1 MSSTLRRRPDP
12 IGPAHVNAT
21 YAPTSAEPAGG
32 SETPSPHTRRTCH
45 RGPVVTAA
53 GVRIGWSD
61 VPEHVQLEIARIVG
75 VPIVKTES
83 QVGGFSPG
91 AAERLVGTDGR
102 RAFVKAANSSLNEFT
117 PDIYRRQI
125 AITAG
130 LPLTAPATT
139 LLGSFDDGDW
149 VALVLA
155 DVEGRH
161 PVTPWE
167 PGEVA
172 AVLETLQRLADELT
186 PVPDGLVVPRT
197 EDELRDDF
205 AGFDNFV
212 TAPWDELPQIA
223 VDHLDEL
230 RALAIRGVD
239 ACHGESLVH
248 LDVRADNMLVRPD
261 GSVVLVD
268 WPWAGR
274 GAAWIDSIAL
284 LVNVGLYGG
293 HDIEALM
300 ATSPMLRAADSET
313 VTAFLAGLA
322 AYFLDSARQLA
333 PVGLPTVRAFQL
345 AQGQVVLGWLT
356 RRLGWAAE
364 APAR

>member
-1 MSSTLRRRPDP
+1 M
-12 IGPAHVNAT
+12 
-21 YAPTSAEPAGG
+21 
-32 SETPSPHTRRTCH
+32 
-45 RGPVVTAA
+45 VTAA
-53 GVRIGWSD
+53 GVRIGWAD
-61 VPEHVQLEIARIVG
+61 VPAHVRAEIARIVG
-75 VPIVKTES
+75 APIVATES

-91 AAERLVGTDGR
+91 AAERLVGADGR
-102 RAFVKAANSSLNEFT
+102 RAFVKAANTSLNEFT
-117 PDIYRRQI
+117 PGMYRREI
-125 AITAG
+125 AVTAA
-130 LPLTAPATT
+130 LPSAAPATT

-167 PGEVA
+167 AAEVA

-186 PVPDGLVVPRT
+186 PVPAGLVVPRT
-197 EDELRDDF
+197 EDELRSDF
-205 AGFDNFV
+205 AGFDNL
-212 TAPWDELPQIA
+212 AAEPWDELPSLA

-230 RALAIRGVD
+230 RALAIAGID

-268 WPWAGR
+268 WPWACR

-293 HDIEALM
+293 HDVEALM
-300 ATSPMLRAADSET
+300 SASPVLRAADPEL

-322 AYFLDSARQLA
+322 AYFLDAARQPA
-333 PVGLPTVRAFQL
+333 PPGLPTVRKFQL
-345 AQGQVVLGWLT
+345 AQGEVVLGWLA
-356 RRLGWAAE
+356 RRLDW
-364 APAR
+364 

>member
-1 MSSTLRRRPDP
+1 M
-12 IGPAHVNAT
+12 
-21 YAPTSAEPAGG
+21 
-32 SETPSPHTRRTCH
+32 
-45 RGPVVTAA
+45 VTAA

-61 VPEHVQLEIARIVG
+61 VPAHVRLEIARIVG
-75 VPIVKTES
+75 APIVATES

-91 AAERLVGTDGR
+91 AAERLVGADGR
-102 RAFVKAANSSLNEFT
+102 RAFVKAANGSLNAFT
-117 PDIYRRQI
+117 PDMYRREI

-130 LPLTAPATT
+130 LPATAPATT

-167 PGEVA
+167 TGELA
-172 AVLETLQRLADELT
+172 SVLETLQRLADELT
-186 PVPDGLVVPRT
+186 PVPAGLVVPRT

-205 AGFDNFV
+205 GGFDNL
-212 TAPWDELPQIA
+212 AAEPWDELPGIA

-230 RALAIRGVD
+230 RALAIRGID

-268 WPWAGR
+268 WPWACR
-274 GAAWIDSIAL
+274 GAAWIDSVAL

-293 HDIEALM
+293 HDIEAL
-300 ATSPMLRAADSET
+300 TTRSPVLRAADPEL

-322 AYFLDSARQLA
+322 AYFLDYARRPA
-333 PVGLPTVRAFQL
+333 PAGLPTVRAFQL
-345 AQGQVVLGWLT
+345 AQGEVVIGWLAS
-356 RRLGWAAE
+356 RLGWSGR
-364 APAR
+364 PADG

>member
-1 MSSTLRRRPDP
+1 M
-12 IGPAHVNAT
+12 
-21 YAPTSAEPAGG
+21 
-32 SETPSPHTRRTCH
+32 
-45 RGPVVTAA
+45 VTAA

-61 VPEHVQLEIARIVG
+61 VPAHVRLEIARIVG
-75 VPIVKTES
+75 APIVATES

-91 AAERLVGTDGR
+91 AAERLVGADGR
-102 RAFVKAANSSLNEFT
+102 RAFVKAANGSLNAFT
-117 PDIYRRQI
+117 PDMYRREI

-130 LPLTAPATT
+130 LPATAPATT

-155 DVEGRH
+155 DIEGRH

-167 PGEVA
+167 TGEVA
-172 AVLETLQRLADELT
+172 SVLETLQRLADELT
-186 PVPDGLVVPRT
+186 PVPAGLVVPRT

-205 AGFDNFV
+205 RGFDNL
-212 TAPWDELPQIA
+212 AAEPGDELPGIA

-230 RALAIRGVD
+230 RALAIRGID

-268 WPWAGR
+268 WPWACR
-274 GAAWIDSIAL
+274 GAAWIDSVSL
-284 LVNVGLYGG
+284 LLNVGLYGG
-293 HDIEALM
+293 HDVEALM
-300 ATSPMLRAADSET
+300 KQSPVLRAADPDL

-322 AYFLDSARQLA
+322 AYFLDSARQPA
-333 PVGLPTVRAFQL
+333 PAGLPTVRAFQL
-345 AQGQVVLGWLT
+345 AQGEVVLRWLAS
-356 RRLGWAAE
+356 RLGWSAGG
-364 APAR
+364 

>member
-1 MSSTLRRRPDP
+1 M
-12 IGPAHVNAT
+12 
-21 YAPTSAEPAGG
+21 
-32 SETPSPHTRRTCH
+32 
-45 RGPVVTAA
+45 VTAA
-53 GVRIGWSD
+53 GVRIGWAD
-61 VPEHVQLEIARIVG
+61 VPAHVQLEIERIVG
-75 VPIVKTES
+75 APIVATES

-91 AAERLVGTDGR
+91 AAERLVGADGR
-102 RAFVKAANSSLNEFT
+102 RAFVKAANGSLNEFT
-117 PDIYRRQI
+117 PDIYRREI

-130 LPLTAPATT
+130 LPVTAPATK

-155 DVEGRH
+155 DVKGRH

-167 PGEVA
+167 PRELA
-172 AVLETLQRLADELT
+172 SVLETLQRLADELT
-186 PVPDGLVVPRT
+186 PVPAGLVVPRT

-205 AGFDNFV
+205 AGFDNLV
-212 TAPWDELPQIA
+212 AEPWDGLPGIA

-230 RALAIRGVD
+230 RALASRGID

-268 WPWAGR
+268 WPWACR
-274 GAAWIDSIAL
+274 GVAWIDSVAL

-293 HDIEALM
+293 HDIEAL
-300 ATSPMLRAADSET
+300 TTESPVLCAADPEL

-322 AYFLDSARQLA
+322 AYFLDSARTPA
-333 PVGLPTVRAFQL
+333 PAGLPTVRAFQL
-345 AQGQVVLGWLT
+345 AQGEVVLGWLAH
-356 RRLGWAAE
+356 RLGWSVR
-364 APAR
+364 PAGR

>member
-1 MSSTLRRRPDP
+1 M
-12 IGPAHVNAT
+12 
-21 YAPTSAEPAGG
+21 
-32 SETPSPHTRRTCH
+32 
-45 RGPVVTAA
+45 VTAA
-53 GVRIGWSD
+53 GVRISWAD
-61 VPEHVQLEIARIVG
+61 VPRHVQLEIARIVG
-75 VPIVKTES
+75 SPIVTTES

-91 AAERLVGTDGR
+91 AAERLVGADGR
-102 RAFVKAANSSLNEFT
+102 RAFVKAANTSLNEFT
-117 PDIYRRQI
+117 PGIYRREI
-125 AITAG
+125 AVTAA
-130 LPLTAPATT
+130 LPSAAPATT

-167 PGEVA
+167 AAEVA

-186 PVPDGLVVPRT
+186 PVPVGLVVPRT
-197 EDELRDDF
+197 EDELRSDF
-205 AGFDNFV
+205 AGFDNLE
-212 TAPWDELPQIA
+212 AEPWDELPSLA

-230 RALAIRGVD
+230 RALAIAGID

-268 WPWAGR
+268 WPWACR

-293 HDIEALM
+293 HDVEALM
-300 ATSPMLRAADSET
+300 SASPVLRAADPEL

-322 AYFLDSARQLA
+322 AYFLDAARQPA
-333 PVGLPTVRAFQL
+333 PPGLPTVREFQL
-345 AQGQVVLGWLT
+345 AQGEVVLGWLA
-356 RRLGWAAE
+356 RRLDW
-364 APAR
+364 